1 MSFKMPTGKALDK
14 MLDQLNEHDKKEIAA
29 QFKKDT
35 ANEDK
40 INQNLTK

>member
-14 MLDQLNEHDKKEIAA
+14 LLDQLSEKDKKEIAA
-29 QFKKDT
+29 QFTKD
-35 ANEDK
+35 AAKEDK